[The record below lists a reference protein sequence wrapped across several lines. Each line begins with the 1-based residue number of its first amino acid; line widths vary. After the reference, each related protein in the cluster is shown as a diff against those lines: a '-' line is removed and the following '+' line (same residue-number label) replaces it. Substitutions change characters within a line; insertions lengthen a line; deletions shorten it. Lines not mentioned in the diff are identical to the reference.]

1 MIKLSAI
8 IITYNE
14 ERNISRC
21 IESLKDV
28 ADEIIVVDSFSA
40 DRTHEICIEHGVRFI
55 KNKFEGHIEQ
65 KNFALNQASYPYI
78 ISLDA
83 DEALSDILK
92 TSILSIKSNWNADAY
107 KLSRLTNYCG
117 KWIHHCGWYPDRKLR
132 IAKKDQVR
140 WGGENPRDRLE
151 LIHGGKTVTL
161 KGDLLHYSFYSI
173 EEHVKQINKFTDI
186 RAIQMHKKGR
196 KASLL
201 NILISP
207 IFKFFKSYIFKL
219 GFLDGFYGYVV
230 CRNSAYAT
238 FLRYIK
244 LHQLNKLK

>member
-92 TSILSIKSNWNADAY
+92 TSILSIKLNWNADAY

-140 WGGENPRDRLE
+140 WGGENPHDRLE